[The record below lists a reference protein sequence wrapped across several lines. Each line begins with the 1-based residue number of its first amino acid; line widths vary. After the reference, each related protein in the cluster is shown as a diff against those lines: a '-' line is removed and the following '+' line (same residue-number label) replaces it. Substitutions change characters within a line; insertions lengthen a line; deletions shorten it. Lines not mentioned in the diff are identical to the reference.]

1 MPYQGLDVE
10 RPALGA
16 NGWIL
21 MYCKSQQL
29 SHGEMPRLFLIDLTG
44 NNERESTHDGGWPVP
59 LGGSGAER
67 RVALLSYTLSR
78 WP

>member
-44 NNERESTHDGGWPVP
+44 NNERESTHADRCFRSSV
-59 LGGSGAER
+59 
-67 RVALLSYTLSR
+67 VAVAAVSFLINKA
-78 WP
+78 